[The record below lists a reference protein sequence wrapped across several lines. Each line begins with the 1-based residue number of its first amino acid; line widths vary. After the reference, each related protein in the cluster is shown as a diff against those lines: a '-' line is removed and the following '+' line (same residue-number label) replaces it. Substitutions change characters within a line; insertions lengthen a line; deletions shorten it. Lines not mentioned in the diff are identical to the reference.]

1 MSVPVG
7 RRQFDAF
14 LSYAHTDKVFTD
26 ALFRW
31 LTEVA
36 GLNIWYDARNMDGG
50 AEIGT
55 GLQNAIEQCR
65 GILLL
70 ASAGAIRSGWVKRE
84 YNIALD
90 ESARSPDFRV
100 IPLRIANANADELI
114 RGLSWIAVPTTEL
127 TPDVAAAILRA
138 FYPGD
143 RRPDPRLSRDV
154 YVSASWQSGDNISAQ
169 AACRALMT
177 AGFRL
182 IGDAKDHT
190 VFKGDRLQS
199 IIGSCGA
206 FVAVIPFRQDER
218 ACATE
223 GPYRYFLREL
233 DLAVAARMPLVVIAD
248 SRVHRIDGVDKT
260 WLRMDS
266 GASAVPAEV
275 SEAIENLWN
284 DWQPPARPHYI
295 FFATDLDAPTARRSS
310 DLRDLIERVTAMPTV
325 VGDEI
330 QEPPLQVSIARSLKE
345 AFLVIADITGSP
357 EPPSFNLDVCIEA
370 GIARAVGGNLML
382 ISAGKPRRP
391 PFMLRDLQMPTYQNA
406 VEQLG
411 LIHRIVMPYRRR
423 VLNAE
428 L

>member
-14 LSYAHTDKVFTD
+14 LSYAHTDKVFVD
-26 ALFRW
+26 ALFLW

-50 AEIGT
+50 AAIGI
-55 GLQNAIEQCR
+55 GLHKAIEQCR

-70 ASAGAIRSGWVKRE
+70 ASADAIQRGWVRDE
-84 YNIALD
+84 LNVALD
-90 ESARSPDFRV
+90 ERAQSPDFRV
-100 IPLRIANANADELI
+100 IPLRIANANVGELV
-114 RGLSWIAVPTTEL
+114 RGLSWIDVPGTEL
-127 TPDVAAAILRA
+127 TPDVAAPILRA

-154 YVSASWQSGDNISAQ
+154 YVSASWQSGDNIGAL
-169 AACRALMT
+169 AVCRALVT

-182 IGDAKDHT
+182 IGDAKDQKG
-190 VFKGDRLQS
+190 FKGDRLQS
-199 IIGSCGA
+199 IIASCGA
-206 FVAVIPFRQDER
+206 FVCVIPYRGDDR
-218 ACATE
+218 ACAAE

-233 DLAVAARMPLVVIAD
+233 DLAERSDLPAIVVAD
-248 SRVHRIDGVDKT
+248 SRVHRIDGDDKT

-266 GASAVPAEV
+266 GTSACPADV
-275 SEAIENLWN
+275 VEAIDSLWN
-284 DWQPPARPHYI
+284 VWKSPARPQYI
-295 FFATDLDAPTARRSS
+295 FFATDLDAPGARRSS
-310 DLRDLIERVTAMPTV
+310 DLRELIERITAMPTV

-330 QEPPLQVSIARSLKE
+330 HEAPLQDSIARSLKE
-345 AFLVIADITGSP
+345 AFLVIADITGST
-357 EPPSFNLDVCIEA
+357 EPIFNLDVCIEA
-370 GIARAVGGNLML
+370 GIARAVDGNLVL
-382 ISAGKPRRP
+382 ISAGNPRRP

-411 LIHRIVMPYRRR
+411 LIHRIVIPYRRR

>member
-1 MSVPVG
+1 MSVPVA

-50 AEIGT
+50 ALIGT
-55 GLQNAIEQCR
+55 GLQNAIQQCR

-70 ASAGAIRSGWVKRE
+70 ASADAIQRGWVKAE
-84 YNIALD
+84 YNLALD
-90 ESARSPDFRV
+90 ESTQSTDFRV
-100 IPLRIANANADELI
+100 IPLRIANADVGELV
-114 RGLSWIAVPTTEL
+114 RGLSWIDVPGTEL
-127 TPDVAAAILRA
+127 TADVAAPILRA

-154 YVSASWQSGDNISAQ
+154 YVSASWQAGDNTSAQ
-169 AACRALMT
+169 AVCRALVT

-182 IGDAKDHT
+182 IGDAKDQ
-190 VFKGDRLQS
+190 KGFRDNRLQS

-206 FVAVIPFRQDER
+206 FVAVIPYRGDEK
-218 ACATE
+218 ACAAE
-223 GPYRYFLREL
+223 GPYRYFMREL
-233 DLAVAARMPLVVIAD
+233 ELAVAAAIPVIVIAD
-248 SRVHRIDGVDKT
+248 SRVHRSDGDDKT
-260 WLRMDS
+260 WLRMDT
-266 GASAVPAEV
+266 GASACPAEV
-275 SEAIENLWN
+275 GAAIQNLWTV
-284 DWQPPARPHYI
+284 WQEPARPHYI
-295 FFATDLDAPTARRSS
+295 FFATDLSAPTARRSG

-330 QEPPLQVSIARSLKE
+330 QEAPLQVSIARSLKE

-357 EPPSFNLDVCIEA
+357 EQTFNLDVCIEA
-370 GIARAVGGNLML
+370 GIARAVDGNLVLMA
-382 ISAGKPRRP
+382 AGSPRRP

-411 LIHRIVMPYRRR
+411 LIHRIVRPYRRR